1 MNNPIE
7 TTSTFNDHI
16 KPSTSEK
23 FTLDISSMMD
33 TNYTSLADDNI
44 SLADNTASLIDISL
58 NKSSNE
64 PQTSITAAKDKGI
77 ESQMKK
83 LFDLHEQTYDHAMI
97 MYQKQEKMEKMISQL
112 SLQIKDISSKL
123 DNVEG
128 KKKLD
133 WWEVCTIHL

>member
-64 PQTSITAAKDKGI
+64 HEHQLQQPKIKVLKAK
-77 ESQMKK
+77 
-83 LFDLHEQTYDHAMI
+83 
-97 MYQKQEKMEKMISQL
+97 
-112 SLQIKDISSKL
+112 
-123 DNVEG
+123 
-128 KKKLD
+128 
-133 WWEVCTIHL
+133 